1 MTLPGALTPQVCP
14 RCRGRLFVSQDS
26 YGAYS
31 SCLACGF
38 DHERVSGPAI
48 DLLVDP
54 APGQRRR
61 EPSHKG
67 MQL

>member
-1 MTLPGALTPQVCP
+1 MTPPGALAPQACP
-14 RCRGRLFVSQDS
+14 RCRGRLFASQDS
-26 YGAYS
+26 YGAYR

-38 DHERVSGPAI
+38 VHELVSGPAI
-48 DLLVDP
+48 DLLADP

-67 MQL
+67 WQL

>member
-1 MTLPGALTPQVCP
+1 MTMIRAIAPQVCP
-14 RCRGRLFVSQDS
+14 RCRGRLLAGRDS
-26 YGAYS
+26 HGAYS

-38 DHERVSGPAI
+38 VHEWVSGPAI
-48 DLLVDP
+48 DLLAHT

-67 MQL
+67 RQL